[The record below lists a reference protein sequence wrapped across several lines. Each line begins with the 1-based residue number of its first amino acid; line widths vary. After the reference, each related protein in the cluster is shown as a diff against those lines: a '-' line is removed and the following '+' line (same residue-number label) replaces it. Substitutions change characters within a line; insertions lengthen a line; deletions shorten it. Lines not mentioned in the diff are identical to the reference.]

1 MENKY
6 RELSS
11 LSALRNL
18 SGNFNFLVPEN
29 VLRRFFFSP
38 TDTSEKFWSHSDR
51 FFVSLFTTFWLLV
64 DIDVGVDVGV
74 DDDVD
79 VDVGVAV
86 TGIV

>member
-1 MENKY
+1 M
-6 RELSS
+6 
-11 LSALRNL
+11 
-18 SGNFNFLVPEN
+18 
-29 VLRRFFFSP
+29 VLNFFSSRKRASAIFFGP